1 MEEGR
6 APDLKVSDKE
16 QRLLLFVEQ
25 APVAIAMF
33 DHDMRYLSASRRWR
47 TDYGL
52 GERALHGLSHYE
64 IFPEIGDAWKAI
76 HRRGLAGEEVAAE
89 EEAFTRA
96 DGSIQWLR
104 WQVQPWR
111 EASGA
116 IGGIMVFSEDI
127 SKRKQ
132 AEQDKRE
139 SEEEF
144 RVLSEAMP
152 QLVWAS
158 DIHGRADYFNSRW
171 FEYTG
176 QSFEEAKNLG
186 WLSALHP
193 EDVVRTQDCWTEA
206 VTKGAV
212 YEVQYRIKG
221 RDGTYRWF
229 LSRGVPRRGASAK
242 IERWIGTC
250 TDISAQKDLEE
261 GLKSAR
267 EAAEDAS
274 RAKSEFLVTMSHEI
288 RTPMTIF
295 MGAIQHLMEID
306 QSPEHRQLLEMA
318 DSAALRLLTLVDDI
332 LDFSRIEARKINIE
346 AVAFDLRA
354 CVDEVVRIF
363 ALAAQEK
370 NLVLETEVAAE
381 VAERVIGDPKRLGQ
395 ILVNLVGN
403 AVKFTHA
410 GEIRVGVRSAGE
422 ILEFSVT
429 DTGIGIPPEKHSR
442 LFERFSQVDSS
453 LTRRY
458 GGSGLGL
465 AISKGLVEL
474 MGGHISVQSAA
485 GKGSRFLFTL
495 PLRLPA

>member
-1 MEEGR
+1 MEAGR
-6 APDLKVSDKE
+6 VPDLKTSDNE
-16 QRLLLFVEQ
+16 ERLLLFIEQ

-33 DHDMRYLSASRRWR
+33 DRDMRYLSASRRWR
-47 TDYGL
+47 NDYGL
-52 GERALHGLSHYE
+52 GERALQGRSHYD
-64 IFPEIGDAWKAI
+64 IFPEISDAWKAV
-76 HRRGLAGEEVAAE
+76 HRRGLAGEVVAAE
-89 EEAFTRA
+89 EESFVRA

-111 EASGA
+111 ETSGA
-116 IGGIMVFSEDI
+116 IGGIIIFSEDI

-132 AEQDKRE
+132 AEQAKRE

-158 DIHGRADYFNSRW
+158 DVHGRADYFNSRW

-176 QSFEEAKNLG
+176 QSFGDAKNLG

-193 EDVVRTQDCWTEA
+193 EDVVRTQEAWTEA
-206 VTKGAV
+206 VSKGGV
-212 YEVQYRIKG
+212 YEVQYRLKG
-221 RDGTYRWF
+221 KDGAYRWF
-229 LSRGVPRRGASAK
+229 LSRGVPRRGDSAK

-261 GLKSAR
+261 VLQSAR

-295 MGAIQHLMEID
+295 MGAIQHLLEID
-306 QSPEHRQLLEMA
+306 QNPEHRQLLDMA
-318 DSAALRLLTLVDDI
+318 DAAAQRLLTLIDDI
-332 LDFSRIEARKINIE
+332 LDFSRIEARKINID

-354 CVDEVVRIF
+354 CVNEVVRIF

-370 NLVLETEVAAE
+370 NLVLDTEVAPE
-381 VAERVIGDPKRLGQ
+381 VPERVIGDPKRLGQ

-410 GEIRVGVRSAGE
+410 GEIHVGVRTAGE
-422 ILEFSVT
+422 ALEFRVT
-429 DTGIGIPPEKHSR
+429 DTGIGIPSEKQPR

-474 MGGHISVQSAA
+474 MGGNISVQSEA
-485 GKGSRFLFTL
+485 GKGSCFRFTL